1 MKGLKMLILTAFV
14 TLFTAVS
21 AFGET
26 VRVIQ
31 IDLTYNGKTVQY
43 REQEVSVIV
52 DGKRLENLDMPAV
65 IIDDRTLV
73 PLRAIFESMGAS
85 VSWDGDT
92 QKITADFDNGDNIV
106 MFINNKA
113 GVANGNAFNM
123 DVAPMIIN
131 DRTMVPVRAV
141 AEAVG
146 ADVGWD
152 NATRTVTV
160 NSYIIGGDASEEPE
174 QPDNEPEQTVPEDNT
189 VVQDPHKVT
198 DLSHVDTAEIDTE
211 DTVTTASEVNVTS
224 VNIDGND
231 SYTIK
236 TSGKIWQYKYATV
249 LGTKV
254 AVDIYGGTLAVSST
268 NIPVNDS
275 PVEKIRVAQYAVEPY
290 KIVRVVFDLTET
302 AGDY

>member
-174 QPDNEPEQTVPEDNT
+174 QPDNEPEQTVPEDNR
-189 VVQDPHKVT
+189 HRG
-198 DLSHVDTAEIDTE
+198 H
-211 DTVTTASEVNVTS
+211 
-224 VNIDGND
+224 GND
-231 SYTIK
+231 SK
-236 TSGKIWQYKYATV
+236 RGKRNIRQY
-249 LGTKV
+249 
-254 AVDIYGGTLAVSST
+254 
-268 NIPVNDS
+268 
-275 PVEKIRVAQYAVEPY
+275 
-290 KIVRVVFDLTET
+290 
-302 AGDY
+302 

>member
-92 QKITADFDNGDNIV
+92 QKITADFENGDNIV

-160 NSYIIGGDASEEPE
+160 NS
-174 QPDNEPEQTVPEDNT
+174 
-189 VVQDPHKVT
+189 
-198 DLSHVDTAEIDTE
+198 
-211 DTVTTASEVNVTS
+211 
-224 VNIDGND
+224 
-231 SYTIK
+231 
-236 TSGKIWQYKYATV
+236 
-249 LGTKV
+249 
-254 AVDIYGGTLAVSST
+254 
-268 NIPVNDS
+268 
-275 PVEKIRVAQYAVEPY
+275 
-290 KIVRVVFDLTET
+290 
-302 AGDY
+302 